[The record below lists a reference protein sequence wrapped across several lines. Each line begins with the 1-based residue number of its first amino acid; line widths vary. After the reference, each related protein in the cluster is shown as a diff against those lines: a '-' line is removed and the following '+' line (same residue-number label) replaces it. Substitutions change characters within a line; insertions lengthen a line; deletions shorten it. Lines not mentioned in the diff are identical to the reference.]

1 MMFVVV
7 SQNEDDLFSND
18 CPSPFW
24 RLANRMAHNLS
35 IHSKQK
41 QQNQKKQKKYRTHSS
56 NRPISRPWNSSLVL
70 LVLLPTAQGQVRSMA
85 DRWMDE
91 WEWKNE
97 TNRDIVGDRPP
108 VTKLSPAYC
117 FSLFLSFLSLI
128 LYPSSSSARPTNTAT
143 IMIMPTRPTITKS
156 SHHQTTTTVPIAS
169 SLSLFLHFLH
179 LVDRQWWWCHHGISV
194 SSNDATTTT
203 TTTTTTT
210 PMIDPIGFLAH
221 DDMLHHINPCNKR
234 LVFFHINIRRFALFP
249 SPLFLS
255 YIWLVH

>member
-1 MMFVVV
+1 LPFAVLTASKSHG
-7 SQNEDDLFSND
+7 SQSLD
-18 CPSPFW
+18 PFET
-24 RLANRMAHNLS
+24 
-35 IHSKQK
+35 KTTK
-41 QQNQKKQKKYRTHSS
+41 PKKTENIPNPFLKST
-56 NRPISRPWNSSLVL
+56 NISTMKLILPHLVL

-169 SLSLFLHFLH
+169 SLSRFLHFLH

-203 TTTTTTT
+203 TT
-210 PMIDPIGFLAH
+210 PMIDTIGFLTH
-221 DDMLHHINPCNKR
+221 NDMLHHINPCNKR